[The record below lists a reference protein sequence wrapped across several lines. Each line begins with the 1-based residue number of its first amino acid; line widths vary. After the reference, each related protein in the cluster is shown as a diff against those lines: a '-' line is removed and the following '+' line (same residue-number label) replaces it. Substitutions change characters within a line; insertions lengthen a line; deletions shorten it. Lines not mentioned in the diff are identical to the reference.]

1 MDTTDT
7 PELITGVPDG
17 FLREFEAEILGRVPE
32 EKIKCQLRQEKI
44 ARVMH
49 AAGSVMMES
58 LGQKI
63 ATIDA
68 RLYHRM
74 RLAHAQ
80 SADDTDWID
89 DMLSDNPMLC
99 APGYRPPKKAT
110 RHGITFVKGKPIGAG
125 PHSENY
131 K

>member
-1 MDTTDT
+1 MDTSE
-7 PELITGVPDG
+7 PELITGVPDS

-74 RLAHAQ
+74 RLDYAA

-89 DMLSDNPMLC
+89 DMLLSNPMLC
-99 APGYRPPKKAT
+99 APGYHPPQKGTQK
-110 RHGITFVKGKPIGAG
+110 GLTFVNGKPV
-125 PHSENY
+125 
-131 K
+131 

>member
-1 MDTTDT
+1 MDTSE
-7 PELITGVPDG
+7 PELIAGVPDS

-68 RLYHRM
+68 RLYHRL
-74 RLAHAQ
+74 RLAYAQ
-80 SADDTDWID
+80 SPDDTDWID
-89 DMLSDNPMLC
+89 DMLADEKMLC

-110 RHGITFVKGKPIGAG
+110 RHGITFVNGKPIGYG
-125 PHSENY
+125 PHSEKY
-131 K
+131 A